1 MLSDCIKISKMIM
14 KKLSVTKD
22 TKFRGR
28 ISGLSAA
35 FPLTH
40 ATGII
45 IINMSMMLLN
55 RAQSKWFL

>member
-1 MLSDCIKISKMIM
+1 MIM

-28 ISGLSAA
+28 IFGLNSAA

-45 IINMSMMLLN
+45 NNMSLMVLN
-55 RAQSKWFL
+55 RAK